1 MAGRI
6 QKDISSA
13 HDAAVVTPS
22 DSTILPAGVRGLW
35 IGVTGDLAVR
45 MVGGGSVTF
54 TNVPAGVQFPIQ
66 VDMVLAAT
74 TADEIVALY

>member
-6 QKDISSA
+6 QKDVSTA
-13 HDAAVVTPS
+13 HDALAVTPS

-45 MVGGGSVTF
+45 MVGGATVTF
-54 TNVPAGVQFPIQ
+54 TNVPVGLMLIQ

-74 TADEIVALY
+74 GADEIVALY